1 MNQTFMKE
9 RKILPLILSMALP
22 MVISM
27 AVNSLYNIVDSYFV
41 AKISDE
47 AMTALSLVF
56 PIQNM
61 INAIAIGFGVG
72 VNASIAYFLGAEKQE
87 DADTSASFGVLL
99 SLIHG
104 ILLTII
110 CILIMPAFLRM
121 FTSDADI
128 LDLAL
133 TYSRRV
139 FLFSVFVNVGIC
151 YEKLFQAV
159 GKMKVSMFS
168 MICGCVTNIILDPLM
183 IFGIGPFPAMGIRGA
198 AYATGI
204 GQCLTLLIYLIILA
218 LRPIPV
224 HAHPKYLKWRP
235 SLIGRLYQVG
245 IPATLNTALPSV
257 QVSVLNQILTA
268 FSGQYVLILGIYYKL
283 QTFIYLTANGMVQG
297 IRPLVGYNSGAGEAK
312 RVQQIFRTSDLSDP
326 DHGYYG
332 SRNRPV
338 PDPASADLRPVRPE
352 SGRCF
357 HRGKSPPDH
366 QLRIHYIGH
375 LCHLL
380 RCPGRTGKGA
390 SIPVDLPVPLYHY
403 YAARSLS
410 FKPACRSNRSLVVLP
425 CHRASDRHPFTHYM
439 EKIWKIR
446 NNTRSNPD
454 VSVRSRYHPHEYP

>member
-9 RKILPLILSMALP
+9 RKILPLILSMVLP

-72 VNASIAYFLGAEKQE
+72 VNASIAYFLGTEKQE
-87 DADTSASFGVLL
+87 TADTSASFGVLL

-110 CILIMPAFLRM
+110 CILIILAFLRM
-121 FTSDADI
+121 FTSNADI

-133 TYSRRV
+133 NYSRRV

-159 GKMKVSMFS
+159 EKMKVSMFS
-168 MICGCVTNIILDPLM
+168 MICGCVANIILDPLM
-183 IFGIGPFPAMGIRGA
+183 ILGIGP
-198 AYATGI
+198 
-204 GQCLTLLIYLIILA
+204 
-218 LRPIPV
+218 
-224 HAHPKYLKWRP
+224 
-235 SLIGRLYQVG
+235 
-245 IPATLNTALPSV
+245 
-257 QVSVLNQILTA
+257 
-268 FSGQYVLILGIYYKL
+268 
-283 QTFIYLTANGMVQG
+283 
-297 IRPLVGYNSGAGEAK
+297 
-312 RVQQIFRTSDLSDP
+312 
-326 DHGYYG
+326 
-332 SRNRPV
+332 
-338 PDPASADLRPVRPE
+338 
-352 SGRCF
+352 
-357 HRGKSPPDH
+357 
-366 QLRIHYIGH
+366 
-375 LCHLL
+375 
-380 RCPGRTGKGA
+380 
-390 SIPVDLPVPLYHY
+390 VPLSHY
-403 YAARSLS
+403 YAACSLS
-410 FKPACRSNRSLVVLP
+410 FKPACRSSRRLVVLP

-454 VSVRSRYHPHEYP
+454 VSVHSRYHPHEYPW